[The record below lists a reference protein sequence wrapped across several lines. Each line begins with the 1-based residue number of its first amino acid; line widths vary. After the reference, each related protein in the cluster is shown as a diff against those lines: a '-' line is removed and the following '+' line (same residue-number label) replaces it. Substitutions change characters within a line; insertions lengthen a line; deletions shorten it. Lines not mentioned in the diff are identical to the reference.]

1 MWQDSKKQSAVIAPH
16 RVTHSRV
23 RLRQP
28 ANQPVLSQPCPN
40 FTRSF
45 QKAKDLNSK
54 DTFLIIFAKTSWI
67 HIKSL
72 HFSALLPLPHT
83 VLSNNS
89 PSSLLHLYIC
99 LRLGQVTALRELRP
113 NPTPTQLTHIIPAI
127 FHKKG
132 TFDINQPPSLSSLSL
147 MCAQKTD

>member
-1 MWQDSKKQSAVIAPH
+1 MCRNKLDTYEA
-16 RVTHSRV
+16 
-23 RLRQP
+23 LR
-28 ANQPVLSQPCPN
+28 
-40 FTRSF
+40 
-45 QKAKDLNSK
+45 
-54 DTFLIIFAKTSWI
+54 
-67 HIKSL
+67 
-72 HFSALLPLPHT
+72 FSALRPLPHT

-89 PSSLLHLYIC
+89 PSSSLRLSIC

-147 MCAQKTD
+147 MCAQKTHIEYKASFGLLPCQSQINRKHANRDNNAKQNAPSPVAGLCWWGVTSEAVPMATYR